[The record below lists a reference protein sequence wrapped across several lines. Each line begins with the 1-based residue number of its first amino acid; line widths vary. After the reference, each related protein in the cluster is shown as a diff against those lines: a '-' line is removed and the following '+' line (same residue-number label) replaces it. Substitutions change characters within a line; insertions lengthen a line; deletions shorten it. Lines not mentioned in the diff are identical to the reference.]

1 MLDQSNLNKEMA
13 EIGIGRFN
21 SQWESAKDGDDLSR
35 SRVGQRLFR
44 ELLPEYTNRVKELYR
59 NHKGPKT
66 RWQEDIGMLQPS
78 QVAFIG
84 LKTILNSLS
93 YKKTCASLSY
103 LCGKMVENEIKCVF
117 LVRTNP
123 EKGKGIILGAKR
135 RAKASQMRHIDLSM
149 QNENIKE
156 GKDLFNK
163 WSRRDRFSL
172 GLNLVELLRVSTGL
186 IEYAYIKE
194 KGRKRATRY
203 VTATPATL
211 KWIEE
216 YNTKHSLLDPFWL
229 PTVEPPTDWVNLWT
243 GGYSHMETNL
253 LPEAPFIK
261 IKDNN
266 FLRSLKPKD
275 LSIPFEAVNLIQRTP
290 WQINNRV
297 LDIVEW
303 CWDNSIPVSGIAERA
318 DIPIP
323 PYPID
328 GDTNKKSRSDWA
340 RTASGIHKRNLSTRS
355 KRVLCARIIQLAK
368 KYKDNRF
375 FLPSNCDFRGR
386 VYMMPSFIN
395 PQGPP
400 LCKGLLEFN
409 REARIKKVEDAR
421 WLAIH
426 GANCYGND
434 KLSLKERESWAYNFG
449 DDAVRI
455 AADPKTNTD
464 WMEADDPFPFLAWVF
479 KWSEYYQN
487 FLKGTPRLKTRLPV
501 MMDATNNGLQ
511 ILSMLMRC
519 PVGCKSTNVI
529 YDGGDKPADIY
540 VEAQKIAESYLK
552 ADAKDNHRFARLW
565 LDYGINRGCLKRP
578 VMCKPYG
585 LSRYS
590 NRQYVADWFDDK
602 IHGESQ
608 PSPFKP
614 EDYYKAVHYL
624 SEIVWKSIEDLLDLP
639 KKCMKWFQDVAKVV
653 SEAGRY
659 IHWVSPSGFPVKQD
673 YKKLKGSEVRTW
685 ISGKVVSVCF
695 NENLD
700 KISPQKMSNGVA
712 PNTVHSLDSTL
723 LHLTTVAA
731 CKEKGIY
738 DFSMIHDSYGTH
750 STKAQDLADTIRD
763 EAVKM
768 FNKDL
773 LKDWLDQL
781 KKQHPDLDFPALP
794 EYGDADISLI
804 RDSPYFFS

>member
-1 MLDQSNLNKEMA
+1 MLDQNELNKEMA

-21 SQWESAKDGDDLSR
+21 AQWESAKEGDELSR
-35 SRVGQRLFR
+35 SKVGQRLFR

-59 NHKGPKT
+59 PHRGVKA
-66 RWQEDIGMLQPS
+66 RWQEDINMLKPK
-78 QVAFIG
+78 QVAYIG

-93 YKKTCASLSY
+93 YKRTCASISY
-103 LCGKMVENEIKCVF
+103 FCGKMVENEIKCEF

-135 RAKASQMRHIDLSM
+135 RAKASQMRHIQLSM
-149 QNENIKE
+149 RNENKKE
-156 GKDLFNK
+156 DKELFKD

-186 IEYAYIKE
+186 IEYAYVKE
-194 KGRKRATRY
+194 KGRKSATRY
-203 VTATPATL
+203 VTATAKTL
-211 KWIEE
+211 KWMEE
-216 YNTKHSLLDPFWL
+216 YNSSQSLLDPFWL
-229 PTVEPPTDWVNLWT
+229 PTVEPPSDWTNVWE
-243 GGYSHMETNL
+243 GGYKGMDDTL
-253 LPEAPFIK
+253 LPESPFIK
-261 IKDNN
+261 IRDTK

-275 LSIPFEAVNLIQRTP
+275 LAVPFEAVNLIQKTP
-290 WQINNRV
+290 WQINTKV
-297 LDIVEW
+297 LDVVEW
-303 CWDNSIPVSGIAERA
+303 CWENSIPVSGLPERENIA
-318 DIPIP
+318 IP
-323 PYPID
+323 PYPVD
-328 GDTNKKSRSDWA
+328 GDTNKEARNEWA
-340 RTASGIHKRNLSTRS
+340 RTASGIHKRNLSTIS
-355 KRVLCARIIQLAK
+355 KRVLCTRIIDLAK
-368 KYKDNRF
+368 KFKNNRF

-409 REARIKKVEDAR
+409 REARIKKPEDAK

-426 GANCYGND
+426 GANCFGND
-434 KLSLKERESWAYNFG
+434 KISLKEREKWAYGFG
-449 DDAVRI
+449 EDAIRI
-455 AADPKTNTD
+455 AADPKQNTD
-464 WMEADDPFPFLAWVF
+464 WIQADNPFSFLAWVF
-479 KWSEYYQN
+479 EWAEYYAT
-487 FLKGTPRLKTRLPV
+487 FKTGKPRLKTRLPV

-519 PVGCKSTNVI
+519 PVGCASTNVI
-529 YDGGDKPADIY
+529 YDGGNKPADIY
-540 VEAQKIAESYLK
+540 VEAQIIAEDYLK
-552 ADAKDNHRFARLW
+552 KDAKDNHEFAKLW

-590 NRQYVADWFDDK
+590 NRQYIADWFDDK
-602 IHGESQ
+602 IHGEQ
-608 PSPFKP
+608 RPSPFAS

-624 SEIVWKSIEDLLDLP
+624 SEIVWKSIEELLDLP
-639 KKCMKWFQDVAKVV
+639 KKCMKWFQDVSRVI
-653 SEAGRY
+653 SDAGRY

-695 NENLD
+695 NETSD

-712 PNTVHSLDSTL
+712 PNTVHSLDSAL
-723 LHLTTVAA
+723 LHAVTVSAN
-731 CKEKGIY
+731 KNGIY

-750 STKAQDLADTIRD
+750 STTAQILADTIRE
-763 EAVKM
+763 EAVEM
-768 FNKDL
+768 FSKDL

-781 KKQHPDLDFPALP
+781 KKQHPDLDFPSLP
-794 EYGDADISLI
+794 EYGDADLSQILE
-804 RDSPYFFS
+804 SPYFFS